1 MGAYA
6 AIREEKSR
14 GSSALGWVASAAALE
29 RGGGDDDDED
39 GVSGLLLAGAI
50 LRFLR
55 RDEEW
60 LKGRAREAAQGA
72 LLACLKLVNERRE
85 AGDAEERQRRL
96 DIWKS

>member
-14 GSSALGWVASAAALE
+14 GSSGLGWVVSAAALE
-29 RGGGDDDDED
+29 RGGGEDED

-96 DIWKS
+96 YDWKS

>member
-14 GSSALGWVASAAALE
+14 GSSGLGWVLSAALE
-29 RGGGDDDDED
+29 EDAEEERGGDED
-39 GVSGLLLAGAI
+39 EVSGLLLAGAI

-60 LKGRAREAAQGA
+60 LNGRASEAAQGA
-72 LLACLKLVNERRE
+72 LLKLFNERRE
-85 AGDAEERQRRL
+85 ADGAEDRQKRL
-96 DIWKS
+96 YVWKS

>member
-1 MGAYA
+1 MV
-6 AIREEKSR
+6 S
-14 GSSALGWVASAAALE
+14 AALE
-29 RGGGDDDDED
+29 EEEERGDGDEDD

-60 LKGRAREAAQGA
+60 LNGRENEAAQGA
-72 LLACLKLVNERRE
+72 LLVCVKLVNERRE

-96 DIWKS
+96 YVWKS